1 MRINSPNPMQSNFFE
16 LWSSNHES
24 VGGKHIKDILN
35 DRRTILLPGGVI
47 ITVPVTPQVPDN
59 RVNGMEWVQWI
70 SIYEGTESHRID
82 MQTFAVV
89 RSCNLPMF
97 GEADEHDGEAASI
110 YLTETGMR
118 MENVYQQ
125 DATPGGVPLQ
135 KIFGT
140 FLLATTSFANPT
152 QVNDF
157 FDDPRLG
164 HTW

>member
-1 MRINSPNPMQSNFFE
+1 
-16 LWSSNHES
+16 
-24 VGGKHIKDILN
+24 
-35 DRRTILLPGGVI
+35 
-47 ITVPVTPQVPDN
+47 
-59 RVNGMEWVQWI
+59 VQWI
-70 SIYEGTESHRID
+70 SIYEGNESHRII

-89 RSCNLPMF
+89 RSCALPMF
-97 GEADEHDGEAASI
+97 GEADDHDGEAASI
-110 YLTETGMR
+110 YLNETGMR

-125 DATPGGVPLQ
+125 DATPAGVPLQ